1 MTFHENMRRIRL
13 EAGLTQAEVALRMGK
28 RVGDWS
34 RWETGRRK
42 PCVSIAERIAKAL
55 EVDVGE
61 LFK

>member
-1 MTFHENMRRIRL
+1 MTFHENMRRVRL
-13 EAGLTQAEVALRMGK
+13 DAGLTQAEAALRMGK
-28 RVGDWS
+28 RQSDWS
-34 RWETGRRK
+34 RWEAGRRK